1 MHPVQFHILGRSLV
15 IVPIFLDEGLEV
27 DRIIDAQL
35 GRPLLSRWPSKQSFQ
50 ILHRHALSLY
60 LSLTLLEV
68 FLFLFHDVID
78 EAIDIDQI
86 GIDMRVGGL
95 PFDDALLVA
104 GLDALRDIFALLSHQ
119 Q

>member
-1 MHPVQFHILGRSLV
+1 
-15 IVPIFLDEGLEV
+15 
-27 DRIIDAQL
+27 
-35 GRPLLSRWPSKQSFQ
+35 
-50 ILHRHALSLY
+50 
-60 LSLTLLEV
+60 LEV